1 MIAFIKQYG
10 KLIVLAAVML
20 LSLTLFYFVNK
31 AGKYEHLY
39 NVELSNRKAFES
51 EADTLKSKSLFHQ
64 MTISQLTA
72 SKDSVDIAL
81 KEALKKLNIK
91 PKNVISVGQVTS
103 NIEKRDSIII
113 QHDTIFQNKVNID
126 TVIGDKWY
134 KAELKLKYPSR
145 IDMAVSMLSV
155 KHIVVNNRKETVNP
169 PKKCWLL
176 RLFQKKHVVQEV
188 VVNEENPHIES
199 GSQRFISIIK

>member
-1 MIAFIKQYG
+1 MIAFIKQYS
-10 KLIVLAAVML
+10 KFIVLAAAML

-39 NVELSNRKAFES
+39 NIELSNRKAFES
-51 EADTLKSKSLFHQ
+51 EADTLKNKSLLHQ
-64 MTISQLTA
+64 MTINQLTA
-72 SKDSVDIAL
+72 SKDSVDVAL

-91 PKNVISVGQVTS
+91 PKNVVSVGQITS

-113 QHDTIFQNKVNID
+113 QHDTIFQNKVRID

-134 KAELKLKYPSR
+134 KAELKLRYPSR

-176 RLFQKKHVVQEV
+176 RLFQKKHIVQEV

-199 GSQRFISIIK
+199 ESQRFISIVK